1 MVPLNNN
8 NNNNN
13 NDEERRV
20 EAINRNMT
28 ENGGANLTP
37 SWFFT

>member
-1 MVPLNNN
+1 MVPLNNNN

-28 ENGGANLTP
+28 DLTP